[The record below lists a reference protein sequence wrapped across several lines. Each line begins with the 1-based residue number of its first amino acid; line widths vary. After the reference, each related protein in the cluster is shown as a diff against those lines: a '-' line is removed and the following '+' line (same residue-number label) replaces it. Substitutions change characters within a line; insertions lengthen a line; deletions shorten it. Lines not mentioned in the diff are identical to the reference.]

1 MPGILQ
7 SRTRQ
12 AASCLLVFAALCV
25 AAGVHLS
32 APATAHASESGP
44 AARKIYSDAI
54 AAKYYAHFDDA
65 APFLPS
71 NATTDTGEFID
82 PKSVPTAAYC
92 GHCHQ
97 ESHKEWR
104 ESAHA
109 NSFRAPWYQ
118 KNVKLLIDSKGV
130 EYSRHCEGCHNP
142 IALTTG
148 TITKGVEQKRASDE
162 DGVTCVACHS
172 MRQGDK
178 RGTGSYVLSQPAVI
192 VDEVGK
198 PVYGKVSDIEI
209 LSHLDR
215 HSKAV
220 MSDFMKSSEFCAS
233 CHKAALPKTLNDYK
247 WQRALFVYDEWQ
259 MSSFAK
265 QSPLPFYTKD
275 TVSTC
280 QTCHMVRE
288 PLTRKDPGAKN
299 GTVASHRWIG
309 ANTLLPT
316 YYKYDEQLARTKAF
330 LTANVFN
337 VDLFAI
343 EKQGAPKAAPL
354 GSVPVAIAPR
364 DLLTVS
370 VVIQNKGAAHSH
382 VPEQRDMYESWLEF
396 KVTDAA
402 GSVLTHSG
410 YLKPD
415 GSLDERAHSFTNRL
429 INGQGTLNEHH
440 EVWTNHVV
448 AYNNTVQSGRS
459 QIVRYQFR
467 VPDSAKSPLT
477 VSAEIKYRRFDQHF
491 IDWAMSKQH
500 YDQPVVTM
508 TARTRTL
515 ALGTNAP
522 DATPDPADNK
532 EWMRWNN
539 YGVALLDAQQYEES
553 AAAFAK
559 VAAMRPDYADAFTNI
574 ALAKFQ
580 AQHYTESRAALEK
593 ALVLSH
599 DNARALYYLALVERN
614 EGNLDAAI
622 GELKKVVD
630 RFPGSRDARREL
642 GFSYYQQHHYDLARE
657 QYERLQD
664 IDPDDL
670 AAHYNLSLIYRRLG
684 LKDKAAL
691 EAASFAD
698 QKDDPAANAFA
709 FEYLKNHTEISEQN
723 TPWHTHA
730 DLQDLTSADEKQRP
744 TPSSR

>member
-1 MPGILQ
+1 MAAAVLCLTVRLALDTPGI
-7 SRTRQ
+7 
-12 AASCLLVFAALCV
+12 AL
-25 AAGVHLS
+25 
-32 APATAHASESGP
+32 ASEDGS
-44 AARKIYSDAI
+44 AARKVYSDSV

-71 NATTDTGEFID
+71 NAATDTGQFID

-92 GHCHQ
+92 GHCHE

-104 ESAHA
+104 QSAHA

-118 KNVKLLIDSKGV
+118 KNVKLLIDTKGL

-148 TITKGVEQKRASDE
+148 TITKGVEQKRSSDE
-162 DGVTCVACHS
+162 DGVTCMACHA

-178 RGTGSYVLSQPAVI
+178 RGTGSYVLSQPAVM

-198 PVYGKVSDIEI
+198 PVYGEVSDLEI

-220 MSDFMKSSEFCAS
+220 MSGFMKSAEFCAS

-288 PLTRKDPGAKN
+288 PLTLRDPGAKA
-299 GTVASHRWIG
+299 GTLASHRWVG

-316 YYKYDEQLARTKAF
+316 YYKYDAQLARTKAF
-330 LTANVFN
+330 LSTNVFN
-337 VDLFAI
+337 VDLFAM
-343 EKQGAPKAAPL
+343 EKPGRPVAAPL
-354 GSVPVAIAPR
+354 GSVPVTIAPR
-364 DLLTVS
+364 DVLTVS

-382 VPEQRDMYESWLEF
+382 VPEQRDMYESWLHF

-402 GSVLTHSG
+402 GAVLTDSG
-410 YLKPD
+410 YLNPD

-440 EVWTNHVV
+440 EVWTNRVV
-448 AYNNTVQSGRS
+448 AYNNTIQSGRS

-467 VPDSAKSPLT
+467 VPDAAKSPLT
-477 VSAEIKYRRFDQHF
+477 ISAEVEYRRFNQHF
-491 IDWAMSKQH
+491 IDWAMGRQH
-500 YDQPVVTM
+500 YDQPIVTM
-508 TARTRTL
+508 AARTRKFTV
-515 ALGTNAP
+515 GTTAP
-522 DATPDPADNK
+522 DMATGPADNK

-539 YGVALLDAQQYEES
+539 YGIALLDAQQYEES
-553 AAAFAK
+553 AAAFTK
-559 VAAMRPDYADAFTNI
+559 VTALRPEYADAQTNI

-580 AQHYTESRAALEK
+580 AQHYNESRAALEK
-593 ALVLSH
+593 ALSLSPG
-599 DNARALYYLALVERN
+599 NARAEYYLALVERN
-614 EGNLDAAI
+614 EGDLDAAI
-622 GELKKVVD
+622 QNLRQVVEK
-630 RFPGSRDARREL
+630 FPDSRDARREL

-684 LKDKAAL
+684 MKDKAAL

-698 QKDDPAANAFA
+698 QKDDPSANAYA

-723 TPWHTHA
+723 TPWHTHV
-730 DLQDLTSADEKQRP
+730 DLPASADELGTPHAP
-744 TPSSR
+744 TPGATQIPALP